1 MSVPKA
7 PKACKLVFGLLFRGD
22 EEKTGVLRSLAD
34 LFGPLDAV
42 TRPQDFAF
50 TRFYEKEMGSGIRR
64 LFGSFDALVDP
75 YRLPDIKA
83 HTNRLEQETAR
94 DGRRTVNVDPG
105 LLCEERLVLATGKN
119 AGHRIYLR
127 DGIYAD
133 LTLLYQDGAYRPL
146 PWTYPDYAQE
156 ETRRF
161 FALLRG
167 ILIARRSGRIP
178 RVRHFTEDAES

>member
-7 PKACKLVFGLLFRGD
+7 PKPCKLVFGLLFRED
-22 EEKTGVLRSLAD
+22 EGKTGALRSLTD

-42 TRPQDFAF
+42 TRPQDFSF
-50 TRFYEKEMGSGIRR
+50 TRFYEKEMGPGIRR

-75 YRLPDIKA
+75 GVLPDVKNK
-83 HTNRLEQETAR
+83 TNRLEQETAW
-94 DGRRTVNVDPG
+94 DGRRSINVDPG

-133 LTLLYQDGAYRPL
+133 LTLIYRDGAYRPL
-146 PWTYPDYAQE
+146 PWTYPDYALE

-161 FALLRG
+161 FGLLRG
-167 ILIARRSGRIP
+167 ILIGRRSGRIP
-178 RVRHFTEDAES
+178 RWARPMEESAS

>member
-7 PKACKLVFGLLFRGD
+7 PKPCKLVFGLLFRRND
-22 EEKTGVLRSLAD
+22 EKVRVLSALTD
-34 LFGPLDAV
+34 IFGPLDAV
-42 TRPQDFAF
+42 TKSQEFSF
-50 TRFYEKEMGSGIRR
+50 TRFYEKEMGSGILR
-64 LFGSFDALVDP
+64 LFGSFVELVDP
-75 YRLPDIKA
+75 ERLAEIKGR
-83 HTNRLEQETAR
+83 TNLLEQESAQ

-105 LLCEERLVLATGKN
+105 LLSEESLILATGKK

-156 ETRRF
+156 DTRRF
-161 FALLRG
+161 FGLLRG
-167 ILIARRSGRIP
+167 TLLARRHGRPP
-178 RVRHFTEDAES
+178 RSFPSLKEISS

>member
-7 PKACKLVFGLLFRGD
+7 PKSCKLVFGLLFREDDG
-22 EEKTGVLRSLAD
+22 KIAALRSLTD

-50 TRFYEKEMGSGIRR
+50 TRFYEKEMGPGIRR
-64 LFGSFDALVDP
+64 LFGSFDTLVDP
-75 YRLPDIKA
+75 GLLPDIKA
-83 HTNRLEQETAR
+83 RTNRLEQDTAC

-133 LTLLYQDGAYRPL
+133 LTLLYRDGAYRPL
-146 PWTYPDYAQE
+146 PWTYPDYAQD

-161 FALLRG
+161 FGLLRG

-178 RVRHFTEDAES
+178 RRPDPMEDCES

>member
-1 MSVPKA
+1 MSVPNP
-7 PKACKLVFGLLFRGD
+7 PKPCKLVFGLLFRED
-22 EEKTGVLRSLAD
+22 ESKVSVIRSLAD

-50 TRFYEKEMGSGIRR
+50 TRFYEKEMGPGLRR
-64 LFGSFDALVDP
+64 LFGSFDTLVE
-75 YRLPDIKA
+75 PDLLVPIKA
-83 HTNRLEQETAR
+83 QTNRLEQDTAR
-94 DGRRTVNVDPG
+94 GGQRTVNVDPG

-133 LTLLYQDGAYRPL
+133 LTLIYRDGAYRPL
-146 PWTYPDYAQE
+146 PWTYPDYAQD

-161 FALLRG
+161 FGLLRG

-178 RVRHFTEDAES
+178 RWTHPTEDF